1 MPKAECF
8 EDTED
13 TALSSCLNILNL
25 KFISSRTFQVGQVSI
40 FKFLNR
46 SISTSSITVPK
57 AEFFLKKP
65 TAPELKEQP
74 YVNILIFD
82 QYFKYIIR

>member
-40 FKFLNR
+40 FKFLIAVFPQVVLLCQKQ
-46 SISTSSITVPK
+46 S
-57 AEFFLKKP
+57 FLKKP
-65 TAPELKEQP
+65 PAPELKEQP

-82 QYFKYIIR
+82 EYFKSIIR